1 MTSRSILTSCPDPGC
16 DGSIRCTVPPVSRV
30 QSLWITDEHI
40 TVSNDTP
47 SIVDLDSSICS
58 GCGRLVR
65 VNWSRL
71 DKSTRAE
78 GIRIP
83 CSNQACEN
91 RIRKCP
97 GEHIQISAVPF
108 GPDDEATTRGKTV
121 CNECGESTYF
131 AEAANVP
138 DEIHLQIRFLPGA
151 R

>member
-1 MTSRSILTSCPDPGC
+1 L
-16 DGSIRCTVPPVSRV
+16 
-30 QSLWITDEHI
+30 LWITDEHI

-65 VNWSRL
+65 VKWSRL
-71 DKSTRAE
+71 DRSTRAA
-78 GIRIP
+78 GISIP
-83 CSNQACEN
+83 CSNQTCEN

-97 GEHIQISAVPF
+97 GDHIQISTSPF
-108 GPDDEATTRGKTV
+108 RPDEGAETKGKTV
-121 CNECGESTYF
+121 CDECGESTYF
-131 AEAANVP
+131 AEATDVP